1 MIFGFTPGALRTKV
15 AFNTAAQLGAKI
27 LSAGTTFF
35 VTIVLARTYGAESF
49 GDFVKVTAF
58 VGLFFLATDFGLN
71 AQWLKGRSPFAT
83 LLRARLF
90 LAVVFAVLALVL
102 LALLP
107 KGVGMGYTQSVRLGI
122 YLFLPA
128 ILFQSLLT
136 SGNAVF
142 QKTLRYEISTAT
154 LAAGALVVLSSL
166 LVLPAL
172 GVAGAMVGVGAM
184 LGGIATTGVLSAVAA
199 GRLSPTPRVPTP
211 RLKDTRELIV
221 ASVPLGLTLL
231 FNVIYG
237 HVDSII
243 LATTRPTSEVAFYGF
258 AYRVFEFALAIPT
271 FFMNAVY
278 PLLLG
283 ALGTNLPTIENPK
296 RFAELARKAFI
307 TLAVSSVAMLLF
319 LWIAAPLVSIVRP
332 EFAASAPALR
342 VLSLGLPMFFVSSLV
357 MWMLIALGRLT
368 SLVYLYGASMAL
380 NIILNLL
387 FIPTY
392 GFMAAAWIT
401 IVGEA
406 FVLVVGGAVL
416 LHEMRVNKNRT
427 VSSL

>member
-27 LSAGTTFF
+27 LSAGTTFL
-35 VTIVLARTYGAESF
+35 VTIVLARRYGAESF
-49 GDFVKVTAF
+49 GDFVKITAF

-71 AQWLKGRSPFAT
+71 AQWLKGHSPFTT

-90 LAVVFAVLALVL
+90 LAVVFAGAALLL
-102 LALLP
+102 LAALP
-107 KGVGMGYTQSVRLGI
+107 TGVGMGYTQSVRVGI

-166 LVLPAL
+166 VLLPAL
-172 GVAGAMVGVGAM
+172 GVTGAMVGVGAM
-184 LGGIATTGVLSAVAA
+184 LGGIATTGILSALAA
-199 GRLSPTPRVPTP
+199 GRLSPTPRAQTP
-211 RLKDTRELIV
+211 RLKDAQGLII
-221 ASVPLGLTLL
+221 ASIPLGLTLL

-237 HVDSII
+237 HVDGII

-258 AYRVFEFALAIPT
+258 AYRVFEFALALPT

-283 ALGTNLPTIENPK
+283 ALGTNLPSIQDPK
-296 RFAELARKAFI
+296 RFSALARKAFI
-307 TLAVSSVAMLLF
+307 TLVVGSVAMLLL
-319 LWIAAPLVSIVRP
+319 LWIAAPLVAVVRP

-357 MWMLIALGRLT
+357 MWMLIALGRLR

-406 FVLVVGGAVL
+406 LVLVAGGAVL
-416 LHEMRVNKNRT
+416 LRELRANKNKT
-427 VSSL
+427 IS

>member
-1 MIFGFTPGALRTKV
+1 MIFGFGKDALRTKV
-15 AFNTAAQLGAKI
+15 AFNTAAQLAAKI
-27 LSAGTTFF
+27 LSAGTTFL
-35 VTIVLARTYGAESF
+35 VTVVLARTYGAESF

-71 AQWLKGRSPFAT
+71 AQWLKSRTPFAT
-83 LLRARLF
+83 LLGARLS
-90 LAVVFAVLALVL
+90 LAVVFAAVALLL

-107 KGVGMGYTQSVRLGI
+107 QGVGMGYTQSVRVGI

-142 QKTLRYEISTAT
+142 QKTLRYEISTVT
-154 LAAGALVVLSSL
+154 LAAGAVVVLSSL
-166 LVLPAL
+166 ALLPAL
-172 GVAGAMVGVGAM
+172 GVTGAMVGVGAM
-184 LGGIATTGVLSAVAA
+184 LGGIATTGILSSVLA
-199 GRLSPTPRVPTP
+199 GRLSPTPPATP
-211 RLKDTRELIV
+211 VRFKDAQGLIV

-243 LATTRPTSEVAFYGF
+243 LATTRPTAEVAFYGF

-283 ALGTNLPTIENPK
+283 ALGTNLPTIQDPR
-296 RFAELARKAFI
+296 RFAALARKAF
-307 TLAVSSVAMLLF
+307 TVLVVSSVGMLAL
-319 LWIAAPLVSIVRP
+319 LWIAAPLVAVVRP

-357 MWMLIALGRLT
+357 MWMLIALGRLRI
-368 SLVYLYGASMAL
+368 LVFLYGASMLL
-380 NIILNLL
+380 NIILNLT
-387 FIPTY
+387 FIPAY

-406 FVLVVGGAVL
+406 VVLVAGGTVL
-416 LHEMRVNKNRT
+416 LHEMRNKTRRN
-427 VSSL
+427 VS

>member
-15 AFNTAAQLGAKI
+15 ALNTAAQLGAKI

-35 VTIVLARTYGAESF
+35 VTVVLARTYGAESF

-83 LLRARLF
+83 LLSARLA
-90 LAVVFAVLALVL
+90 LAVVFAALALVV

-107 KGVGMGYTQSVRLGI
+107 QGVGMGYTQSVRLGI

-166 LVLPAL
+166 VLLPAV
-172 GVAGAMVGVGAM
+172 GVSGAMVGVGAM
-184 LGGIATTGVLSAVAA
+184 LGGIATTGILSAVAA
-199 GRLSPTPRVPTP
+199 ARLSPTPPAPRP
-211 RLKDTRELIV
+211 RLKDARELIV

-243 LATTRPTSEVAFYGF
+243 LATTRPTAEVAFYGF

-283 ALGTNLPTIENPK
+283 ALGTNLPSIQDPK
-296 RFAELARKAFI
+296 RFSALARKAFI
-307 TLAVSSVAMLLF
+307 TLVVSSVGMLLF
-319 LWIAAPLVSIVRP
+319 LWIAAPLVAVVRP

-357 MWMLIALGRLT
+357 MWMLIALGRLRI
-368 SLVYLYGASMAL
+368 LVYLYGASMAL

-401 IVGEA
+401 IVGEGL
-406 FVLVVGGAVL
+406 VLVAGGAVL
-416 LHEMRVNKNRT
+416 LYEMRANKNKT
-427 VSSL
+427 TSYV